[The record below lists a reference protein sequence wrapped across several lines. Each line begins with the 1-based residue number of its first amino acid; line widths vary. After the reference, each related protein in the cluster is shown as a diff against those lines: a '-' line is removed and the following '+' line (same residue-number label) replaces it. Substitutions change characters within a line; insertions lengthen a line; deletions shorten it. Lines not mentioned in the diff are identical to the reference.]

1 MRHHCVGIAQFDG
14 HRQVGHG
21 HALDRQRGRRTGD
34 RTGEDEHAV
43 ARLDLGFEVR
53 GQIDT
58 DLEQRR
64 GLGRRCLCN
73 LAATG
78 HQLFRGP
85 GNSALQRLAG
95 LVLRRQL
102 RQQAIPVIDGVLITL
117 AFKRGN
123 AQQAKAGDFFR
134 IGLER
139 FVGQG
144 LDLVRPLLAIGEV
157 LGLGPLTEQ
166 LGLTTGQ
173 VHRALEH
180 LRRIRR
186 AVLSHV
192 GATEE
197 VHAFSGIR
205 LSGDRTLQALG
216 HLFHRLGSL
225 GEFAGQFDLVAGTE
239 MQIQAQA
246 QHRHQN
252 GRQQRQGF
260 AQTRHPRRFS
270 AFGVRQQ
277 FTGGFGAT
285 GVHLRRIE
293 HALFLLSLQLS
304 HALLIQRD
312 VQGGTILFALGA
324 TAAQHRDQQK
334 TQGNQ
339 KQQTCSEPEINHSW
353 FYPTGGRGASAP
365 RQKASPGC
373 RRVARDDGGRSPR

>member
-1 MRHHCVGIAQFDG
+1 MR
-14 HRQVGHG
+14 
-21 HALDRQRGRRTGD
+21 
-34 RTGEDEHAV
+34 
-43 ARLDLGFEVR
+43 
-53 GQIDT
+53 
-58 DLEQRR
+58 
-64 GLGRRCLCN
+64 N
-73 LAATG
+73 LATTG
-78 HQLFRGP
+78 HQFLRGP
-85 GNSALQRLAG
+85 GDPALQRLPG
-95 LVLRRQL
+95 RVVRRQL

-123 AQQAKAGDFFR
+123 AEQAEAGDFFR

-157 LGLGPLTEQ
+157 LRLGPLTEQ

-180 LRRIRR
+180 LRRVRR
-186 AVLSHV
+186 AILRHV
-192 GATEE
+192 GTTEE
-197 VHAFSGIR
+197 VHAFGGIR
-205 LSGDRTLQALG
+205 LSGDHTLQALG
-216 HLFHRLGSL
+216 HLLHRLGCL
-225 GEFAGQFDLVAGTE
+225 GEFAGQFDLVAGAV
-239 MQIQAQA
+239 MHVQPQA

-260 AQTRHPRRFS
+260 TQSRHPRRFD
-270 AFGVRQQ
+270 AFGIGQQ
-277 FTGGFGAT
+277 LTGGFGAT

-304 HALLIQRD
+304 HALLIKRD
-312 VQGGTILFALGA
+312 VQGGTILFTLGT
-324 TAAQHRDQQK
+324 TAAQNRDQQK